1 MIDLRQ
7 LPNIYQRLYHDFYQ
21 NTRHKQEGLDRDGSS
36 TQLREEEEEAE
47 AAALKAD
54 ESAVGMVKEAMED
67 SA

>member
-1 MIDLRQ
+1 M
-7 LPNIYQRLYHDFYQ
+7 
-21 NTRHKQEGLDRDGSS
+21 DRDGSS

-67 SA
+67 SAKQIQTKVKMGLT